1 MPVKFIKLDFA
12 TAKIANNK
20 YPSNTHFYN
29 TTVI

>member
-20 YPSNTHFYN
+20 YPSNTHFG
-29 TTVI
+29 VLFA